1 MKIFERR
8 AASAKLSSA
17 RRTAAIEGIEQGRGI
32 DDMNK
37 ARPILIW
44 LLAVSLG
51 GAQLSAQTNRR
62 RKPATPATR
71 TASSTQT
78 DSRLTGL
85 YRLDVMSSDDPRAA
99 AERATVN
106 RSFGLEQR
114 EVDELTT
121 RLTSPDQLSLERR
134 GSAIS
139 IASTRAPRIT
149 FNADGRERIER
160 SADGHTVRTRAD
172 LIGDQ
177 LSVSS
182 SGSPDDQFS
191 VTFVSLDDGRRLRVI
206 RSITTAQTDR
216 PVVVESIYNRVS
228 SVARWSIY
236 GEPETTRASSR
247 STARNTQRDT
257 PRTAPP
263 ADNNRNDRPPIQPPV
278 MSRRAPQRPAPAAIE
293 PRQPTDVYVLV
304 IPGGTQFVA
313 TLDND
318 LTTDR
323 TREGDRFTM
332 SVHEPAQYAG
342 ATIEGYVSRVEA
354 GGRISG
360 RSEIALDFQQIRLR
374 DGRTAG
380 FSGTIENVRPVDGE
394 QVRVDAE
401 GDGSIEEQDSRGNT
415 TAQRTAIGAAVGA
428 IIGAIAKGGKGAA
441 IGAAIGAGAG
451 AGSVYIQGRDELEL
465 RSGTE
470 MSIRSGP
477 PRNRR

>member
-1 MKIFERR
+1 
-8 AASAKLSSA
+8 
-17 RRTAAIEGIEQGRGI
+17 
-32 DDMNK
+32 MNK
-37 ARPILIW
+37 AGRMIIW
-44 LLAVSLG
+44 LLVVALG
-51 GAQLSAQTNRR
+51 GVQLSAQTNRR
-62 RKPATPATR
+62 RPSTPARPTV
-71 TASSTQT
+71 SSTPT

-85 YRLDVMSSDDPRAA
+85 YRLDAASSDDPRAA

-106 RSFGLEQR
+106 QSFGLEQR
-114 EVDELTT
+114 EVDELTA

-134 GSAIS
+134 GSTIS

-160 SADGHTVRTRAD
+160 ATGGNTVRTRAD

-216 PVVVESIYNRVS
+216 PVVVQSIYNRVS

-236 GEPETTRASSR
+236 GEPETTRASS
-247 STARNTQRDT
+247 SARNTQRPT
-257 PRTAPP
+257 PP
-263 ADNNRNDRPPIQPPV
+263 ARNNRNNGQQTQPPV
-278 MSRRAPQRPAPAAIE
+278 MGNRAPQRPAPIE
-293 PRQPTDVYVLV
+293 PRQPSDVYVLV
-304 IPGGTQFVA
+304 IPGGTQFVT

-332 SVHEPAQYAG
+332 SVRAPAQYAG

-354 GGRISG
+354 GGRING
-360 RSEIALDFQQIRLR
+360 RSEITLDFQQIRLR

-380 FSGTIENVRPVDGE
+380 FGGTIESVRAVGGE
-394 QVRVDAE
+394 QVRVDE
-401 GDGSIEEQDSRGNT
+401 ESDGSIQERDSRGNT

-451 AGSVYIQGRDELEL
+451 AGSVYVQGRDALEL

-470 MSIRSGP
+470 LTIRSGP